1 MVRQIAFQTKTGKTV
16 KYLLCRNIRNLVRNG
31 KKVNRKLT
39 FSSEISIIRDAYF
52 LHAARVNRPEFPNR
66 SKRNRYFRR
75 LAEHSV
81 PDRRVPGKEIPRRA
95 ARDAY
100 LETQNHSPGS
110 TTSTELSRS
119 WSAETRAMS
128 AMLSPSLRLISRTPC
143 VLRPMTLMLLTCCR
157 MSSPFDVM
165 ITRSS

>member
-52 LHAARVNRPEFPNR
+52 LHAARVNRREFPNR
-66 SKRNRYFRR
+66 SKRDQDFRC
-75 LAEHSV
+75 LAEYQV
-81 PDRRVPGKEIPRRA
+81 RTRRIPGKAYSPCA
-95 ARDAY
+95 AREAH
-100 LETQNHSPGS
+100 LEALHHSPGP

-128 AMLSPSLRLISRTPC
+128 AMLSLSLRLISRTPC

-157 MSSPFDVM
+157 MSNPFEVM